1 MIYSALSLKINAKI
15 TILFHINDFFVF
27 IFQKSE
33 KKFGRSKLK
42 SYLCCNKFYNI
53 TMAKYNIQP
62 KKEKIARYQSMLSEE
77 TKDRLRD
84 EIIRV
89 LVTERKYKDP
99 DYSSKKLAEDLNTNS
114 RYISAVCATRFH
126 KNYAE
131 LVNDYRVNDAMSLLT
146 DKRYAR
152 MSVEGIS
159 EMAGFNTRQS
169 FYANFFKRIGVTP
182 RQYRANHF
190 KGLE

>member
-1 MIYSALSLKINAKI
+1 
-15 TILFHINDFFVF
+15 
-27 IFQKSE
+27 
-33 KKFGRSKLK
+33 
-42 SYLCCNKFYNI
+42 
-53 TMAKYNIQP
+53 
-62 KKEKIARYQSMLSEE
+62 MLSEE

-152 MSVEGIS
+152 MTVEGIS

-182 RQYRANHF
+182 RQYRANH
-190 KGLE
+190 

>member
-1 MIYSALSLKINAKI
+1 
-15 TILFHINDFFVF
+15 
-27 IFQKSE
+27 
-33 KKFGRSKLK
+33 
-42 SYLCCNKFYNI
+42 
-53 TMAKYNIQP
+53 MAKYNIQP

-131 LVNDYRVNDAMSLLT
+131 LVNDYRVNDAMS
-146 DKRYAR
+146 
-152 MSVEGIS
+152 
-159 EMAGFNTRQS
+159 GFNTRQS

-182 RQYRANHF
+182 RQYRANHL
-190 KGLE
+190 KGLEEV

>member
-1 MIYSALSLKINAKI
+1 
-15 TILFHINDFFVF
+15 
-27 IFQKSE
+27 
-33 KKFGRSKLK
+33 
-42 SYLCCNKFYNI
+42 
-53 TMAKYNIQP
+53 MAKYNIQP

-114 RYISAVCATRFH
+114 RYISA
-126 KNYAE
+126 E

-152 MSVEGIS
+152 MTVEGIS

-182 RQYRANHF
+182 RQYRANHL

>member
-1 MIYSALSLKINAKI
+1 M
-15 TILFHINDFFVF
+15 
-27 IFQKSE
+27 
-33 KKFGRSKLK
+33 
-42 SYLCCNKFYNI
+42 
-53 TMAKYNIQP
+53 
-62 KKEKIARYQSMLSEE
+62 
-77 TKDRLRD
+77 
-84 EIIRV
+84 
-89 LVTERKYKDP
+89 TERKYKDP

-152 MSVEGIS
+152 MTVEGIS

-182 RQYRANHF
+182 RQYRANHL
-190 KGLE
+190 KGLEEV

>member
-1 MIYSALSLKINAKI
+1 M
-15 TILFHINDFFVF
+15 
-27 IFQKSE
+27 
-33 KKFGRSKLK
+33 
-42 SYLCCNKFYNI
+42 
-53 TMAKYNIQP
+53 
-62 KKEKIARYQSMLSEE
+62 
-77 TKDRLRD
+77 
-84 EIIRV
+84 
-89 LVTERKYKDP
+89 TERKYKDP

>member
-1 MIYSALSLKINAKI
+1 
-15 TILFHINDFFVF
+15 
-27 IFQKSE
+27 
-33 KKFGRSKLK
+33 
-42 SYLCCNKFYNI
+42 
-53 TMAKYNIQP
+53 
-62 KKEKIARYQSMLSEE
+62 MLSEE

-152 MSVEGIS
+152 MTVEGIS

-190 KGLE
+190 KD